1 MALTLSHGGDTI
13 FTSSAPSGEIWVGT
27 KEGVAL
33 ITREGTGSG
42 WKVSRRALTD
52 KHIHA
57 MTIEPVS
64 GTIFA
69 GATRDSIYA
78 SEDDGHTWERRDN
91 GITEHDIYSL
101 ASARINGG
109 ARIFAGTQPAHLF
122 CSDDLGHHWAELSGM
137 RSVDMSAWT
146 FPAPPYVAH
155 TKHINFHPT
164 DPNTLFISIEQG
176 GLVKSTD
183 GGKTFHTITGMDD
196 DVHRTVINPLNPDR
210 IYVTGGDGTY
220 VTSDGG
226 GTWEHWMTVEHE
238 VGAYPDLM
246 VLHPKKPELVF
257 VAAAQHGPGSWPE
270 THFAGSRISKST
282 DGGKTWKALR
292 NGLPD
297 RLQSAFEA
305 MSLEDWGES
314 FSIFGGTAS
323 GEIWA
328 SEDGGESWSE
338 IITGLPPVTKGTH
351 DLLLTPA

>member
-13 FTSSAPSGEIWVGT
+13 FTSSSPSSEVWIGT
-27 KEGVAL
+27 KEGVVL

-57 MTIEPVS
+57 LIIEPIS
-64 GTIFA
+64 GAIFA
-69 GATRDSIYA
+69 GATGDSVYA
-78 SEDDGHTWERRDN
+78 SEDDGNTWERRDI
-91 GITEHDIYSL
+91 GLTEPDIYSL
-101 ASARINGG
+101 ASARRNGG

-122 CSDDLGHHWAELSGM
+122 YSDDLGHHWAELSEL
-137 RSVDMSAWT
+137 RSVDTSRWT
-146 FPAPPYVAH
+146 FPGPPHVAH
-155 TKHINFHPT
+155 TKHINFHPD

-183 GGKTFHTITGMDD
+183 GGNTFHAIPGMDD

-226 GTWEHWMTVEHE
+226 SNWEHWMTTEHE

-246 VLHPKKPELVF
+246 VLHPRKPDLVF
-257 VAAAQHGPGSWPE
+257 VAAAKDGPGSWPE
-270 THFAGSRISKST
+270 TKFAGSRISKST
-282 DGGKTWKALR
+282 DGGRTWKALR
-292 NGLPD
+292 SGLPD

-323 GEIWA
+323 GDIWA
-328 SEDGGESWSE
+328 SEDGGETWSE
-338 IITGLPPVTKGTH
+338 IVTGLPPVSKGTH
-351 DLLLTPA
+351 DLLLMPA